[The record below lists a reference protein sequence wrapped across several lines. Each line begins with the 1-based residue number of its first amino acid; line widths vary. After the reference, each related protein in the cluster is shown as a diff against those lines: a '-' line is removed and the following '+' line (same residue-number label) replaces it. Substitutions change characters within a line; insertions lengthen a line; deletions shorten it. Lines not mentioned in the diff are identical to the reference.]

1 MADASRKRAA
11 RLPEPSLRPLVT
23 AGLATVALM
32 FVGFGGWAA
41 TAKLSGAIIAPGT
54 VVVETS
60 VKKVQHPNGGIVG
73 AILVKEGQK
82 VMAGDPLVR
91 LDDTITR
98 ANLQIINQQLYELLV
113 VGARLELELSLGPEL
128 GDQKEFKFPVSLSER
143 ADDPYIQSLFATET
157 IAYQARRATCS
168 TQRSQFD
175 ERIAQQKEEVAGLTD
190 QLKANVKELEFIG
203 EEIKGLEQ
211 LETKQLVTTT
221 KMVERRR
228 EAARLVGDQSR
239 LRAAAAQAKGK
250 AAEIEL
256 QKSSHFQQQRAD
268 IVQERREVR
277 AKQVELQERKIA
289 AEDQLNRIDLRSPQ
303 TGIVHEL
310 AVHTVGGV
318 IEAGEQVML
327 IVPDNDELSIE
338 LHLRPNDIDQIS
350 VGQKANLRFTAL
362 SQTTTPELLG
372 TVTRLGADITRETSS
387 GQSYFV
393 ARVGVA
399 AVELKKLKISKL
411 VPGMPV
417 EAYIETGQRTAL
429 SYLLKPFSD
438 QWGRAFRED

>member
-1 MADASRKRAA
+1 MADVSRERAL
-11 RLPEPSLRPLVT
+11 LPEPSLRPLVL
-23 AGLATVALM
+23 AGLATVALL

-82 VMAGDPLVR
+82 VLAGDPLML

-98 ANLQIINQQLYELLV
+98 ANLQIINRQLYELLMR
-113 VGARLELELSLGPEL
+113 GDRLELELTLGPDL
-128 GDQKEFKFPVSLSER
+128 SAQKEFKFPVSLAQR

-157 IAYQARRATCS
+157 IAYEARRATCS
-168 TQRSQFD
+168 SQKSQFD
-175 ERIAQQKEEVAGLTD
+175 ERIAQQKEEVASLTD
-190 QLKANVKELEFIG
+190 QLKANAKELEFIG

-228 EAARLVGDQSR
+228 EAARLAGDQSR
-239 LRAAAAQAKGK
+239 LRASAAQAKGK

-256 QKSSHFQQQRAD
+256 QKLSHFQQQRQD
-268 IVQERREVR
+268 IVQERREVH
-277 AKQVELQERKIA
+277 AKQVELQERQIA
-289 AEDQLNRIDLRSPQ
+289 AEDQLKRTDLRSPQ
-303 TGIVHEL
+303 TGVVHEL

-327 IVPDNDELSIE
+327 IVPDNDELSVE

-350 VGQKANLRFTAL
+350 IGQKSTLRFTAL
-362 SQTTTPELLG
+362 NQATTPEILG
-372 TVTRLGADITRETSS
+372 TVTRLGADLTHETTS

-393 ARVGVA
+393 ARVGVDA
-399 AVELKKLKISKL
+399 GELKKLNGSKL

-438 QWGRAFRED
+438 QWGRAFREK